1 MTTLARRALVA
12 GGLASAAAG
21 VLARPARAQALPKI
35 HVGYQPNQFGAQ
47 ALYAQ
52 DQGFFTKAG
61 VDASIAQFA
70 LGAALAAGVASGAA
84 DFGNVSLVTIALARS
99 KNIPFV
105 LVAPGA
111 DFHADRKPPPALLMA
126 GNKSGITSAKD
137 MNGKTVAA
145 PGLASMG
152 EYGVRNWVDVNG
164 GDSSTLKFVEMPLS
178 QMASAFAAGRI
189 DAASVGE
196 PFLTEVRKYAH
207 PLGASEDAIGAH
219 FMVSAWFAMGPWAT
233 AHADLVRRF
242 AAAIR
247 DTDTWANKNPRAC
260 IAIMAR
266 AFDIDAST
274 VSPDLMATFAAG
286 LDPQLIQPMI
296 DVVARYAKFPR
307 FPASDIIFTPTPA

>member
-1 MTTLARRALVA
+1 MATLSRRALIA
-12 GGLASAAAG
+12 GGLASCAGAALG
-21 VLARPARAQALPKI
+21 RSGSAQALPAI
-35 HVGYQPNQFGAQ
+35 RVGYQPNQFGAQ

-61 VDASIAQFA
+61 VDATVQQFS
-70 LGAALAAGVASGAA
+70 LGAALATGVAVNAV

-126 GNKSGITSAKD
+126 GNKSGITSARD

-164 GDSSTLKFVEMPLS
+164 GDSTTLKFVEMPLS

-189 DAASVGE
+189 DVASVGE
-196 PFLTEVRKYAH
+196 PFLNDVKKVAH
-207 PLGASEDAIGAH
+207 SLGASEDAIGQH

-233 AHADLVRRF
+233 AHVDIVRRF
-242 AAAIR
+242 GAAIR
-247 DTDTWANKNPRAC
+247 DTDEWADKNPEGC
-260 IAIMAR
+260 VAIMAR
-266 AFDIDAST
+266 AFHFDPATI
-274 VSPDLMATFAAG
+274 PPNLMASFPPSLTPA
-286 LDPQLIQPMI
+286 LIQPMI
-296 DVVARYAKFPR
+296 DVVARYAKFPP
-307 FPASDIIFTPTPA
+307 FPAEEIIFNPT